1 LLVGLILHSC
11 IEIKLNKSTPDKNKT
26 ILLFWLF
33 LKIYKIK
40 KRTIPEIAKI
50 LSKSLLVSPRDKA
63 IIKIEMEL
71 IFFLPNRSTKD
82 KGKMYETNK
91 TGSLNVPIAL

>member
-1 LLVGLILHSC
+1 MIFRWMKSNLYSMSRSC
-11 IEIKLNKSTPDKNKT
+11 VLTMVT
-26 ILLFWLF
+26 V
-33 LKIYKIK
+33 LKIYKIE

-50 LSKSLLVSPRDKA
+50 LSKSLLVRPRDKA

-71 IFFLPNRSTKD
+71 IFFLPNKSIKD